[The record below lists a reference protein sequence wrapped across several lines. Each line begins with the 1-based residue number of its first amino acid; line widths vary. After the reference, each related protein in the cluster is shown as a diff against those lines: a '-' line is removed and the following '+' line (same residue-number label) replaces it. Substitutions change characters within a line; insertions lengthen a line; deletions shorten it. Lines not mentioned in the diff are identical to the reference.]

1 MFKTLPGFR
10 EFYPEDCAIRNHC
23 FRLWR
28 QTALRFGFQ
37 EFDGP
42 LLEPLE
48 LLTAKSGP
56 EIAGQL
62 FNFVD
67 KGGREVTL
75 RPELT
80 PTLARM
86 VGARANSLRRPIK
99 WFSIGENF
107 RYERQQKGR
116 LRSFYQLNADLLGE
130 PGPAADAEVI
140 GLLVTSLTAFGLG
153 PDTFIIRLSD
163 RTLWLL
169 YLEGLG
175 LSETASMEIL
185 GVVDKMEREEPEQVL
200 AKLKALTGEKAET
213 LHAGIQ
219 ALKACTDRESL
230 AAFFDQ
236 ASSDPVVAEKVRQRL
251 AEWADLWGR
260 LEAMGL
266 GAFLRLD
273 FGIVRGLAYYTGFV
287 FEAFQTIGKGR
298 ALAGGG
304 RYDHL
309 VEKLGGPALPAVG
322 FGMGDVTLRD
332 LLETCNRLPKLV
344 PSMDFYVIALGEA
357 ASKEAL
363 QAVYR
368 LRESGF
374 AVEYSLKAQ
383 SLAKQFKQ
391 ADQSGARF
399 ALIWGEEEVNART
412 FKCRSLIQREEK
424 IYPQG
429 ALAEVAARVCETAE
443 LP

>member
-1 MFKTLPGFR
+1 M
-10 EFYPEDCAIRNHC
+10 RNYC

-48 LLTAKSGP
+48 LLTTKSGP
-56 EIAGQL
+56 EIASQL

-86 VGARANSLRRPIK
+86 VGARASSLRRPIK

-116 LRSFYQLNADLLGE
+116 LRSFYQLNADILGE

-140 GLLVTSLTAFGLG
+140 GLLISCLTAFGLG
-153 PDTFIIRLSD
+153 PDTFVIRLSD

-169 YLEGLG
+169 YLESQG
-175 LSETASMEIL
+175 LSDEASLEVL
-185 GVVDKMEREEPEQVL
+185 GVVDKMEREESEQIMV
-200 AKLKALTGEKAET
+200 KLKSLTGGKAES
-213 LHAGIQ
+213 LYAGIQ
-219 ALKACTDRESL
+219 RLKSCTDREAL
-230 AAFFDQ
+230 AAFFSEVS
-236 ASSDPVVAEKVRQRL
+236 ADPAVAEKVRQRL
-251 AEWADLWGR
+251 ADWADLWGR
-260 LEAMGL
+260 LEAMGM
-266 GAFLRLD
+266 GPFLRLD

-309 VEKLGGPALPAVG
+309 VEKLGGPSMPAVG

-332 LLETCNRLPKLV
+332 LLETCHRLPSLIPTV
-344 PSMDFYVIALGEA
+344 DFYVIVLGEPA
-357 ASKEAL
+357 TAEAL
-363 QAVYR
+363 RSVYR
-368 LRESGF
+368 LREAGY
-374 AVEYSLKAQ
+374 AVDYSLKVQ
-383 SLAKQFKQ
+383 SLPKQFKQ

-399 ALIWGEEEVNART
+399 ALIWGEEEVNAGT
-412 FKCRSLIQREEK
+412 FKCRDLMQREEK
-424 IYPQG
+424 TYPQ
-429 ALAEVAARVCETAE
+429 AVLLEVAASVRETAE